1 MSSNLETDLAVINS
15 SSLEGPADLLQQ
27 LEQRSKE
34 LAVVNA
40 ITQVVAR
47 SPDITD
53 ILEQVLE
60 RLLQIMDL
68 EAGAVFLLDED
79 GQQLIRKV
87 CRGFSPHYQ
96 RTVHRIKVGVPLTGQ
111 VAQSGQAIFIEDI
124 GRDRRLRSM
133 VLLRGGVRSFAG
145 IPLHSKERL
154 LGVMNVMSR
163 EFRRFDSPDK
173 NLLLSVG
180 NQLAVAI
187 DNAQLFEKS
196 TRLAVLEERYQL
208 AREIHDTLTQS
219 MVALTLQLELALTQL
234 SEERDSL
241 AVDTSLARALE
252 LGRDNLEEV
261 RRSVMHLRGE
271 RMTSLGLAEAI
282 DQLVLEFGRGTGINV
297 RATVSKR
304 LGSLPINLEQGMYRI
319 AQEALTNVRRHAVA
333 REVRVSLQRRS
344 GEVRLTI
351 RDDGIG
357 FNPLATPSNG
367 HFGIMGMGE
376 RASLLGGRLDL
387 LSRPGHGAVVRAV
400 IPLRHSI

>member
-1 MSSNLETDLAVINS
+1 MSSNLESDLPVINGS
-15 SSLEGPADLLQQ
+15 SSDEPADLLQQ

-47 SPDITD
+47 APDITD
-53 ILEQVLE
+53 ILDQVLE
-60 RLLQIMDL
+60 RLLEIMDL

-87 CRGFSPHYQ
+87 ARGFSPHYQ

-133 VLLRGGVRSFAG
+133 VLLRGGVRSLAG
-145 IPLHSKERL
+145 IPLHSKDRL
-154 LGVMNVMSR
+154 LGVMNVVSR

-196 TRLAVLEERYQL
+196 ARLAVLEERYWL
-208 AREIHDTLTQS
+208 AREIHDTLAQGL
-219 MVALTLQLELALTQL
+219 VALTLQLELALTQL
-234 SEERDSL
+234 SKNGDSL
-241 AVDTSLARALE
+241 AVGTSLAKALE
-252 LGRDNLEEV
+252 LARDNLEEA
-261 RRSVMHLRGE
+261 RRSVMHLRDE
-271 RMTSLGLAEAI
+271 RMTALSLAEAI
-282 DQLVLEFGRGTGINV
+282 DQLALEFGRDTGVDV
-297 RATVSKR
+297 RAAVSKR

-319 AQEALTNVRRHAVA
+319 AQEALSNVRRHAGA
-333 REVRVSLQRRS
+333 RQVRVSLQRRG

-357 FNPLATPSNG
+357 FNPLATPSDG

-400 IPLRHSI
+400 IPLRHSA